1 MATPFDNIVATQDD
15 EMAIPMATEK
25 QLSFLRSLM
34 TDKAAL
40 LGLDADEA
48 AAKLD
53 AWLPTLDMNQASEN
67 IDKALDAVKKLRKG
81 GAATTAKPAAPAQ
94 WESVVEGR
102 YAIPTQDGAK
112 NELAFYKVDR
122 PTEGRWAGY
131 VFVKRL
137 VGPEEQRLS
146 QKQSAAILAKIGEFG
161 AEKASKLYGK
171 EIGHCG
177 VCGRRLTNDESREA
191 GIGPI
196 CAQGLGW

>member
-1 MATPFDNIVATQDD
+1 MSTPFDSKPAARAEADVPPATFKQQD
-15 EMAIPMATEK
+15 
-25 QLSFLRSLM
+25 FLRSLM
-34 TDKAAL
+34 MDKAAL
-40 LGLDADEA
+40 QGLPAEEA
-48 AAKLD
+48 QKMLD
-53 AWLPTLDMNQASEN
+53 IWLPKLNMNQASEN
-67 IDKALDAVKKLRKG
+67 IDKALDAIKQLRKS
-81 GAATTAKPAAPAQ
+81 APAAAPAPGQ

-102 YAIPTQDGAK
+102 YAIPTEDGAT

-146 QKQSAAILAKIGEFG
+146 QKQGAAILAKIGRFG
-161 AEKASKLYGK
+161 AEEASKMYGK

-191 GIGPI
+191 GIGPV

>member
-1 MATPFDNIVATQDD
+1 MVTPYERVATICGRSRGINAPAVSPIRPASAADS
-15 EMAIPMATEK
+15 MAARVIARNAT
-25 QLSFLRSLM
+25 SWPGCSVGC
-34 TDKAAL
+34 T
-40 LGLDADEA
+40 
-48 AAKLD
+48 AAK
-53 AWLPTLDMNQASEN
+53 
-67 IDKALDAVKKLRKG
+67 KAVADSR
-81 GAATTAKPAAPAQ
+81 TSTQ
-94 WESVVEGR
+94 WETVVEGR
-102 YAIPTQDGAK
+102 YAIPTEEGAI

>member
-1 MATPFDNIVATQDD
+1 M
-15 EMAIPMATEK
+15 
-25 QLSFLRSLM
+25 
-34 TDKAAL
+34 
-40 LGLDADEA
+40 
-48 AAKLD
+48 
-53 AWLPTLDMNQASEN
+53 
-67 IDKALDAVKKLRKG
+67 
-81 GAATTAKPAAPAQ
+81 
-94 WESVVEGR
+94 VEGR
-102 YAIPTQDGAK
+102 YAIPTQEGAT